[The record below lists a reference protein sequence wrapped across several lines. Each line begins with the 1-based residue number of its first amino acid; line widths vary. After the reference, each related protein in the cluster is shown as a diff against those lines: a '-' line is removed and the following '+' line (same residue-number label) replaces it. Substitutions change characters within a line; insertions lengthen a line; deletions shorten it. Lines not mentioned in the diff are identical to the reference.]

1 LDFVNKTDSKLYQ
14 TAFAICVILRGNL
27 RLQEVAARLPN
38 YGGISMKQVFILCI
52 LCLVLATA
60 MPAYGDIARPKPSPS
75 PEEPR
80 TVFHTRLVIVPD
92 NKAWE
97 ARLQISQS
105 DLQELRAALGTAPG
119 NEALSQR
126 IARSSTRTMLAGLF
140 MFLSLSFAG
149 VWLARSVQ
157 SRGQKV
163 ITALLLGTAMLGAAA
178 IITQANAGPPGSYYW
193 RKLPQNL
200 SKGAPTNGGLDI
212 VVVPDGSD
220 GSGMKLIIPTRPD

>member
-1 LDFVNKTDSKLYQ
+1 
-14 TAFAICVILRGNL
+14 
-27 RLQEVAARLPN
+27 
-38 YGGISMKQVFILCI
+38 MKQFFTLCI
-52 LCLVLATA
+52 LSLLLATA
-60 MPAYGDIARPKPSPS
+60 MPAFGDIAKPNPSPS
-75 PEEPR
+75 PSPQEPKY
-80 TVFHTRLVIVPD
+80 VLHTRLVIVPD

-105 DLQELRAALGTAPG
+105 ELQELRAALGNTPG
-119 NEALSQR
+119 NESMSQR
-126 IARSSTRTMLAGLF
+126 IARSSTRTMLAGVF

-157 SRGQKV
+157 SRGQKLV
-163 ITALLLGTAMLGAAA
+163 TALLLGTAVLGAAA

-193 RKLPQNL
+193 KKLPQNL
-200 SKGAPTNGGLDI
+200 AKGAPTSGGLDI

>member
-1 LDFVNKTDSKLYQ
+1 MKKFFSLCVLFV
-14 TAFAICVILRGNL
+14 
-27 RLQEVAARLPN
+27 
-38 YGGISMKQVFILCI
+38 
-52 LCLVLATA
+52 VLATA
-60 MPAYGDIARPKPSPS
+60 MLAYGDIARPKPSPS
-75 PEEPR
+75 PQEPKY
-80 TVFHTRLVIVPD
+80 VLHTRLVIVPD

-105 DLQELRAALGTAPG
+105 DLQELRAALGNAPVNESMTA
-119 NEALSQR
+119 R

-163 ITALLLGTAMLGAAA
+163 ITVLLLGTAVIGAAA

-193 RKLPQNL
+193 KKLPQNL

>member
-1 LDFVNKTDSKLYQ
+1 
-14 TAFAICVILRGNL
+14 
-27 RLQEVAARLPN
+27 
-38 YGGISMKQVFILCI
+38 MKQFFTLCI
-52 LCLVLATA
+52 LCLVTTA
-60 MPAYGDIARPKPSPS
+60 AIPAYGDIARPKPSPS
-75 PEEPR
+75 PSPSSEEPR

-92 NKAWE
+92 SKAWE

-119 NEALSQR
+119 NEAISQR
-126 IARSSTRTMLAGLF
+126 IARSPTRTMLAGLF

-163 ITALLLGTAMLGAAA
+163 ITALLLGTAMIGAAA

-193 RKLPQNL
+193 KKLPQNL